1 MFDSKLTYALDVVR
15 YDALEKFN
23 PQEDISKIADAAAT
37 IIVMGNVARSE
48 GLLAL
53 EVRFPQY
60 AKELVYDSIVVY
72 DNEIEA
78 AVNYVV
84 DGTDPANLEE
94 VLINRYWANRYQGND
109 ALECYIIIRGILL
122 VQAGTNPRIMEEWIK
137 SLLPSSTFE
146 KIGEYLS
153 QYTKKW
159 NEERTV
165 EILKRYEAWTPIQL
179 QDEEEQKKVQLLEE
193 KVFSLTD
200 DNWFKVQMNME
211 REDLAMCFAVFSED
225 GRARIF
231 EQMCEDRQ
239 LYMKNII
246 ADRTSCHKEKIT
258 KAIDKMLNAIW
269 YEETGGIEARLKEAG
284 LWNAIVKAVERGNED
299 GN

>member
-1 MFDSKLTYALDVVR
+1 MDSKLTYALDAVR
-15 YDALEKFN
+15 CDALEKFN

-60 AKELVYDSIVVY
+60 AKELAHDSIVVY

-84 DGTDPANLEE
+84 DGMDPANIEE
-94 VLINRYWANRYQGND
+94 MLINRYWVNRYQGND

-122 VQAGTNPRIMEEWIK
+122 VQAGANPRIMEEWIK
-137 SLLPSSTFE
+137 SLLPEVTHE

-153 QYTKKW
+153 QHSKKW
-159 NEERTV
+159 NEDRTA
-165 EILKRYEAWTPIQL
+165 EILKRYEEWTPIQL
-179 QDEEEQKKVQLLEE
+179 QDEEGQKKVQLLEE

-200 DNWFKVQMNME
+200 DDWFKVQMNME
-211 REDLAMCFAVFSED
+211 REDLAMCMAVFSET
-225 GRARIF
+225 GRERIL
-231 EQMCEDRQ
+231 EQMSEDRQ
-239 LYMKNII
+239 VYEKNIM
-246 ADRTSCHKEKIT
+246 AGLTLRHKEKIT
-258 KAIDKMLNAIW
+258 KAIDKMLYAIW
-269 YEETGGIEARLKEAG
+269 YEETGGIEARLKEVG
-284 LWNAIVKAVERGNED
+284 LWNAIAKAVERGNED